1 MDNHPI
7 PQDVTGFQFRLIGNM
22 TVKQFAYVA
31 AGTVLAAIF
40 YYAPFPVIMK
50 IIFIPL
56 CGGAGAALAF
66 LPIEGRPLDVMVSY
80 FIKDLISPTQYLYH
94 KTGGRLA
101 ISVVQVHSTNKQKD
115 ERQLEKKEHEEK
127 AKVRAKQLSRF
138 LKGSSAHHRSQLDQ
152 KEDLYLQAVFDPT
165 VKTEILTAEEEQ
177 QKSLRALPTEEALR
191 VKAAQ
196 SPEDMEHQLEKEAAA
211 IKRELQKAREEEQ
224 QKEQLHQP
232 VMEVHEH
239 VEELNAQ
246 LLEIQEHKKQLEQE
260 LVKLKEQ
267 LEKHAP
273 KKVATEPVEPLQPSD
288 NVRSIPAAKA
298 QSLGLPAL
306 PDVPNIVIGIIK
318 DSRGN
323 VLPNILVD
331 IKDTGGNPVRAFKT
345 NALGQFA
352 SATPL
357 PKGTYT
363 LEFEDTR
370 GIHNFEIVSIEA
382 QDEIMS
388 PLEIISQDDRERLR
402 QELFA

>member
-22 TVKQFAYVA
+22 TVKQFAYLA
-31 AGTVLAAIF
+31 AGTVVAAIF
-40 YYAPFPVIMK
+40 YYAPLPVLVK
-50 IIFIPL
+50 LIFIPL
-56 CGGAGAALAF
+56 FAGLGTALAF
-66 LPIEGRPLDVMVSY
+66 LPVEGRPLDVMVSY
-80 FIKDLISPTQYLYH
+80 FFKDLVSPTQYLYH
-94 KTGGRLA
+94 KTGGRLP
-101 ISVVQVHSTNKQKD
+101 ISVVQIHSTNKQKD
-115 ERQLEKKEHEEK
+115 ERELEKKEHEEK
-127 AKVRAKQLSRF
+127 AKQRAKQLSRF
-138 LKGSSAHHRSQLDQ
+138 LKDSSAQHRSKLDQ
-152 KEDLYLQAVFDPT
+152 KEELYLQAVFDPT
-165 VKTEILTAEEEQ
+165 ARTGILTVEEED
-177 QKSLRALPTEEALR
+177 QKSLPPLAPEEAMR

-196 SPEDMEHQLEKEAAA
+196 SPEDMEHQLEKEAEA
-211 IKRELQKAREEEQ
+211 IKRELAKAREEEQ
-224 QKEQLHQP
+224 KREQTNQP
-232 VMEVHEH
+232 VEVAHEH
-239 VEELNAQ
+239 VEELSAQ
-246 LLEIQEHKKQLEQE
+246 LVEIQEQKKQLEQE
-260 LVKLKEQ
+260 LLKLKEQ

-273 KKVATEPVEPLQPSD
+273 KKSASEPVQPLKPSD

-318 DSRGN
+318 DPRGN

-331 IKDTGGNPVRAFKT
+331 IKDPEGNPVRAFKT

-370 GIHNFEIVSIEA
+370 GKHSFETVSIEA
-382 QDEIMS
+382 KDEIMS